1 MATNQ
6 TKIELA
12 GSAGTGT
19 DSNEYTHNL
28 TTLHDDDLEVWV
40 IDSATSGYG
49 AGVPVFQEKG
59 ATAGAAIGNDHV
71 QETTGATRRPTLA
84 NTIKQY
90 GWTKVDGTKVK
101 IGTSSVKP
109 PSGAKI
115 IIQRFTRDAD
125 GKYVTFASGSTIT
138 HTQLNEAFNQV
149 RYQAQEARN
158 GIMGGGAG
166 KDAGDNIDAASL
178 TGTLPAIDG
187 SNLTGVTVGTG
198 SVTSAAIADGAIV
211 NADINASAAIA
222 NSKIAGLAASATT
235 DTTNADNIASGTLAA
250 ARVATLNQD
259 TTGSAAKLTTART
272 IGGVSFDGSANVDL
286 PGVNAAGNQDT
297 TGSAAKL
304 TTARTVGGVS
314 FDGSANINLPGV
326 NAAGDQDTT
335 GNAATSTK
343 LAATKTIGMT
353 GDVTWTSAGF
363 DGSGNVTGT
372 AAIGSGV
379 IVNDDINA
387 SAAIALSKLG
397 TGTLPSGIAVTSDN
411 IAAGTVI
418 ASDIADDSVTSA
430 KIAANAV
437 GASELADNAVDTAAI
452 ADDAVTQAK
461 IADDAV
467 GAAQLNAALGDLSNV
482 DTSTSPTDEQT
493 LVWDNTAGKWKPGDA
508 GEVSGSAD
516 GTLKAIKNNDS
527 QVGNSDITTLDFSSD
542 FTVSE
547 NPDKEIQVGIAA
559 LVATN
564 KRAFSQNYSIPSD
577 SNASS
582 VGPVTIN
589 NTYAVTV
596 PANATWLIH

>member
-1 MATNQ
+1 MANIEAVTKKEYTSSSGQ
-6 TKIELA
+6 TAYNDHGIPFLNKDDIEVWI
-12 GSAGTGT
+12 T
-19 DSNEYTHNL
+19 DSAS
-28 TTLHDDDLEVWV
+28 D
-40 IDSATSGYG
+40 YG
-49 AGVPVFQEKG
+49 AGVPVLQQTG
-59 ATAGAAIGNDHV
+59 VTAGDAL
-71 QETTGATRRPTLA
+71 TGSHPQVAGTRRPALTTA
-84 NTIKQY
+84 KKNRGYSISS
-90 GWTKVDGTKVK
+90 DGTDITLLAAPTTGSTV
-101 IGTSSVKP
+101 T
-109 PSGAKI
+109 
-115 IIQRFTRDAD
+115 IQRTTRDGS
-125 GKYVTFASGSTIT
+125 GKYTTFASGSTIR
-138 HTQLNEAFNQV
+138 HTDLNQAFDEV
-149 RYQAQEARN
+149 RYQVQEARN
-158 GIMGGGAG
+158 GIMGQGGGQA
-166 KDAGDNIDAASL
+166 AGDNIDAASL
-178 TGTLPAIDG
+178 IGTLPALDG

-198 SVTSAAIADGAIV
+198 SVTSAAIVDGTIV
-211 NADINASAAIA
+211 NADVNASADIA
-222 NSKIAGLAASATT
+222 TSKLSGAVTDIGSHGLAASATT
-235 DTTNADNIASGTLAA
+235 DTTNADNISSGTLAS
-250 ARVATLNQD
+250 ARIGTLNQN
-259 TTGSAAKLTTART
+259 TTGSAATLTTART
-272 IGGVSFDGSANVDL
+272 I
-286 PGVNAAGNQDT
+286 
-297 TGSAAKL
+297 
-304 TTARTVGGVS
+304 GGVS

-326 NAAGDQDTT
+326 NAAGNQDTTGNAATATTTT

-372 AAIGSGV
+372 AAISSGV
-379 IVNDDINA
+379 IVDADINA

-397 TGTLPSGIAVTSDN
+397 TGTLPSGIAVTSAN

-418 ASDIADDSVTSA
+418 AADIADDSITSTQ
-430 KIAANAV
+430 IAADAV

-467 GAAQLNAALGDLSNV
+467 GAAQLNVNIGDIADV

-527 QVGNSDITTLDFSSD
+527 QIGKSDITTLDFSSD

>member
-166 KDAGDNIDAASL
+166 QDAGDNIDAASL
-178 TGTLPAIDG
+178 TGTLPALSAENLTNIPAA
-187 SNLTGVTVGTG
+187 NLTGTLPNNSVGSAQITDG
-198 SVTSAAIADGAIV
+198 SIV
-211 NADINASAAIA
+211 NADIKSDAAIA
-222 NSKIAGLAASATT
+222 TTKLSGAVTSIPSHGLATSATT
-235 DTTNADNIASGTLAA
+235 DTTNASNITSGTLAKE
-250 ARVATLNQD
+250 RVETLN
-259 TTGSAAKLTTART
+259 
-272 IGGVSFDGSANVDL
+272 
-286 PGVNAAGNQDT
+286 
-297 TGSAAKL
+297 
-304 TTARTVGGVS
+304 
-314 FDGSANINLPGV
+314 
-326 NAAGDQDTT
+326 QDTT

-418 ASDIADDSVTSA
+418 AADIADDSITSTQ
-430 KIAANAV
+430 IAADAV
-437 GASELADNAVDTAAI
+437 GASELANNAVDTAAI
-452 ADDAVTQAK
+452 VDDAVTQAK

-482 DTSTSPTDEQT
+482 DESTSATDGQVLE
-493 LVWDNTAGKWKPGDA
+493 WDNSATKWKPATISQG
-508 GEVSGSAD
+508 SGANAT
-516 GTLKAIKNNDS
+516 GTVKAIKNNDS
-527 QVGNSDITTLDFSSD
+527 QVGGSDIETLDFSSD
-542 FTVSE
+542 FTVTE

-564 KRAFSQNYSIPSD
+564 KRQFSQNYSIPTD

-582 VGPVTIN
+582 VGPITVAN
-589 NTYAVTV
+589 GYAVTAAD
-596 PANATWLIH
+596 ANTTWLIH

>member
-59 ATAGAAIGNDHV
+59 ATAGAAIGNDHI
-71 QETTGATRRPTLA
+71 QETTGAKRRPTLA

-90 GWTKVDGTKVK
+90 GYTKVDGTKVK

-138 HTQLNEAFNQV
+138 HNQLNEAFNQV

-158 GIMGGGAG
+158 GVMGGGAG
-166 KDAGDNIDAASL
+166 QDAGDNIDASSL
-178 TGTLPAIDG
+178 IGSLPVLDG
-187 SNLTGVTVGTG
+187 SNLTGVVVGDSTI
-198 SVTSAAIADGAIV
+198 TSAKITDGAIV

-222 NSKIAGLAASATT
+222 TSKLSGAVTGIASHGLATSATT
-235 DTTNADNIASGTLAA
+235 DTTNASNISSGTLAKE
-250 ARVATLNQD
+250 RVETLNQN
-259 TTGSAAKLTTART
+259 TTGSAATLTTART
-272 IGGVSFDGSANVDL
+272 I
-286 PGVNAAGNQDT
+286 
-297 TGSAAKL
+297 
-304 TTARTVGGVS
+304 GGVS

-335 GNAATSTK
+335 GNAATATTTTGNAATSTK

-353 GDVTWTSAGF
+353 GDVVWTSAGF

-379 IVNDDINA
+379 IVNDDIK
-387 SAAIALSKLG
+387 SDAAIALTKLG

-418 ASDIADDSVTSA
+418 AADIADDSITSTQ
-430 KIAANAV
+430 IAANAV
-437 GASELADNAVDTAAI
+437 GASELADDAVDSAAI
-452 ADDAVTQAK
+452 ADDAVQQAH

-467 GAAQLNAALGDLSNV
+467 GAAQLNANIGDLADV
-482 DTSTSPTDEQT
+482 DTTSSPTDTQT
-493 LVWDNTAGKWKPGDA
+493 LVWDNSASKWKPGDA
-508 GEVSGSAD
+508 GEVSGSAS
-516 GTLKAIKNNDS
+516 GTLKAIKSNDT
-527 QVGNSDITTLDFSSD
+527 QIGGSDIATLDFSSD
-542 FTVSE
+542 FTVAE

-564 KRAFSQNYSIPSD
+564 KRQFSQNYSIPTD

-582 VGPVTIN
+582 VGPITVAN
-589 NTYAVTV
+589 GYAVTAAD
-596 PANATWLIH
+596 ANTTWLIH

>member
-49 AGVPVFQEKG
+49 AGTPVFQEKG
-59 ATAGAAIGNDHV
+59 ATAGNAIGSSHV
-71 QETTGATRRPTLA
+71 QEGTDATRRPVLA
-84 NTIKQY
+84 STIKQY

-138 HTQLNEAFNQV
+138 HNQLNEAFNQV

-166 KDAGDNIDAASL
+166 KDVGDNIDAASL
-178 TGTLPAIDG
+178 IGTLPALDG
-187 SNLTGVTVGTG
+187 SNLTNVTVGTG
-198 SVTSAAIADGAIV
+198 SVSSASIVDGTIV

-222 NSKIAGLAASATT
+222 TSKLSGAVTGIASHGLAASATT

-250 ARVATLNQD
+250 ARIPTLNQD

-272 IGGVSFDGSANVDL
+272 IGGVSFDGSANINL

-297 TGSAAKL
+297 TG
-304 TTARTVGGVS
+304 
-314 FDGSANINLPGV
+314 
-326 NAAGDQDTT
+326 NAATATTTT

-372 AAIGSGV
+372 AAISSGV

-387 SAAIALSKLG
+387 SAAIALTKLG

-418 ASDIADDSVTSA
+418 AADIADDSITSTQ
-430 KIAANAV
+430 IAANAV

-467 GAAQLNAALGDLSNV
+467 GAAQLNVNIGDIADV

-527 QVGNSDITTLDFSSD
+527 QIGNSDITTLDFSSD
-542 FTVSE
+542 FTVAE

-564 KRAFSQNYSIPSD
+564 KRQFSQNYSIPTD

-582 VGPVTIN
+582 VGPITVAN
-589 NTYAVTV
+589 GYAVTAAD
-596 PANATWLIH
+596 ANTTWLIH

>member
-6 TKIELA
+6 PKIELA

-19 DSNEYTHNL
+19 DSNEYTHGL

-49 AGVPVFQEKG
+49 AGTPVFQEKG

-71 QETTGATRRPTLA
+71 QETTGATRRPVLA
-84 NTIKQY
+84 STIKQY
-90 GWTKVDGTKVK
+90 GYTKVDGTKVK

-138 HTQLNEAFNQV
+138 HNQLNEAFNQV

-158 GIMGGGAG
+158 GIMGGGSG
-166 KDAGDNIDAASL
+166 QDAGDNIDAASL
-178 TGTLPAIDG
+178 IGTLPALNASNLTNLPAANLTGTLP
-187 SNLTGVTVGTG
+187 NNTVGSDQITND
-198 SVTSAAIADGAIV
+198 SIV
-211 NADINASAAIA
+211 DADIKSDAAIA

-250 ARVATLNQD
+250 ARIPTLNQD

-272 IGGVSFDGSANVDL
+272 IGGVSFDGSANINL

-297 TGSAAKL
+297 TG
-304 TTARTVGGVS
+304 
-314 FDGSANINLPGV
+314 
-326 NAAGDQDTT
+326 NAATATTTT

-379 IVNDDINA
+379 IVNDDIK
-387 SAAIALSKLG
+387 SDAAIALTKLG

-418 ASDIADDSVTSA
+418 AADIADDSITSTQ
-430 KIAANAV
+430 IAANAV

-452 ADDAVTQAK
+452 ADDAV
-461 IADDAV
+461 
-467 GAAQLNAALGDLSNV
+467 GAAQLNVNIGDIADV

-527 QVGNSDITTLDFSSD
+527 QIGNSDITSLDFSSD
-542 FTVSE
+542 FTVAE

>member
-1 MATNQ
+1 MANIEAVTKKEYTSSSGQ
-6 TKIELA
+6 TAYNDHGIPFLNKDDIEVWI
-12 GSAGTGT
+12 T
-19 DSNEYTHNL
+19 DSAS
-28 TTLHDDDLEVWV
+28 D
-40 IDSATSGYG
+40 YG
-49 AGVPVFQEKG
+49 AGVPVLQQTG
-59 ATAGAAIGNDHV
+59 VTAGDAL
-71 QETTGATRRPTLA
+71 TGSHPQVAGTRRPALTTA
-84 NTIKQY
+84 KKQRGY
-90 GWTKVDGTKVK
+90 SISSDGTDITLLAAPTTGSTV
-101 IGTSSVKP
+101 T
-109 PSGAKI
+109 
-115 IIQRFTRDAD
+115 IQRTTRDGS
-125 GKYVTFASGSTIT
+125 GKYTTFTSGSTIR
-138 HTQLNEAFNQV
+138 HTDLNQAFDEV
-149 RYQAQEARN
+149 RYQVQEARN
-158 GIMGGGAG
+158 GIMGQGGGQA
-166 KDAGDNIDAASL
+166 AGDNIDAASL
-178 TGTLPAIDG
+178 IGTLPALDG

-198 SVTSAAIADGAIV
+198 SVTSAAIVDGTIV
-211 NADINASAAIA
+211 NADVNASADIA
-222 NSKIAGLAASATT
+222 TSKLSGAVTDIGSHGLAASATT
-235 DTTNADNIASGTLAA
+235 DTTNADNISSGTLAS
-250 ARVATLNQD
+250 ARIGTLNQN
-259 TTGSAAKLTTART
+259 TTGSAATLTTART
-272 IGGVSFDGSANVDL
+272 I
-286 PGVNAAGNQDT
+286 
-297 TGSAAKL
+297 
-304 TTARTVGGVS
+304 GGVS

-326 NAAGDQDTT
+326 NAAGNQDTTGNAATATTTT

-372 AAIGSGV
+372 AAISSGV
-379 IVNDDINA
+379 IVDADINA

-418 ASDIADDSVTSA
+418 AADIADDSITSTQ
-430 KIAANAV
+430 IAADAV

-527 QVGNSDITTLDFSSD
+527 QIGNSDITTLDFSSD